1 MAGKR
6 VDTTHAQI
14 RDGLRD
20 LHVTVYDA
28 SMFGRGF
35 PDLVCGYRGR
45 LVLLEV
51 KTPGGKLR
59 QSQIDF
65 FTMFLDCPVYV
76 VESLQQACEKLGIE
90 LEVIK
95 YDDIA

>member
-20 LHVTVYDA
+20 LGVTVFDA

-35 PDLVCGYRGR
+35 PDLVCGYRGQ

-65 FTMFLDCPVYV
+65 FVLFQDCPVYV
-76 VESLQQACEKLGIE
+76 VESLQQALVKLGI
-90 LEVIK
+90 
-95 YDDIA
+95 DTDR